1 VREPGAGGEGRAGAA
16 HSFTRYPDTAT
27 AFASKWNVAPGCNII
42 LNGVPKEKVSDTVA
56 SVLVAT
62 KLWKALPLSP
72 SWGSVITIDTLIWVF
87 AEVGRIAKPETCSII
102 RRNPAGT
109 VHGLAWK
116 GGNASHTVS
125 HPGCWRR

>member
-1 VREPGAGGEGRAGAA
+1 MMVARPLLLLAAYLILVCDICGETLLPLDAEGSVGSNALGLRRPRTHSGRAGAA

-62 KLWKALPLSP
+62 KWWKAAPLSP
-72 SWGSVITIDTLIWVF
+72 S
-87 AEVGRIAKPETCSII
+87 
-102 RRNPAGT
+102 
-109 VHGLAWK
+109 
-116 GGNASHTVS
+116 
-125 HPGCWRR
+125 